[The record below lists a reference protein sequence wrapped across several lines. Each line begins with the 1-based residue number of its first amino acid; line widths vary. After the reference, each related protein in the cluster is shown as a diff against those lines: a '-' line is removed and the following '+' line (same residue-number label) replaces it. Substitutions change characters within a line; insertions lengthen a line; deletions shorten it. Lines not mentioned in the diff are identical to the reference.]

1 MSPLVVGYHFSVLG
15 LNDGTFPFG
24 ALWREKLQSCVLT
37 VLSLESF
44 RSENENEDEYEY
56 EFVCLELVRTR
67 SCP

>member
-1 MSPLVVGYHFSVLG
+1 MSPLVVGYHFSVLS

-24 ALWREKLQSCVLT
+24 ALWRKLKRNYRA

-44 RSENENEDEYEY
+44 RSKNENEDVY